1 MEELKPIDLKTI
13 LHSKRI
19 NIYYLE
25 HCRVQVSGGTVVYI
39 TDENKRSSYWNIPIA
54 NTTVVLLGTGT
65 SVTQAA
71 IREFS
76 KAGVLVGFC
85 GGGGTPLYAGCEIEF
100 LNSQSEYRPTEYLQQ
115 WIKIWIDDEKR
126 LSIAKAF
133 QKLRINNIKNF
144 WFSDYIFENNQFTA
158 DKSQVD
164 DCLFLFESNM
174 SQCDSIQKLLA
185 HEAVMTKSLYKIV
198 SQSTRYTGF
207 TRIHQGDGIDLAN
220 KFLNHGNYL
229 AYGIAATAC
238 WVLGLPFALSVMHGK
253 TRRGGLVFDVADIV
267 KDSIVMPTSFLSAA
281 KGDLDQE
288 FRHSLLSKF
297 YKASVLDLL
306 IESVKGV
313 CIS

>member
-65 SVTQAA
+65 SVSQAA

-115 WIKIWIDDEKR
+115 WIPRCSSSSRAGPRGIRRWRFIRISTASGTTSPRSTGIRSSATDFTSRFPRRDGRRRAFRVR
-126 LSIAKAF
+126 LRPV
-133 QKLRINNIKNF
+133 Q
-144 WFSDYIFENNQFTA
+144 
-158 DKSQVD
+158 
-164 DCLFLFESNM
+164 
-174 SQCDSIQKLLA
+174 
-185 HEAVMTKSLYKIV
+185 
-198 SQSTRYTGF
+198 
-207 TRIHQGDGIDLAN
+207 
-220 KFLNHGNYL
+220 
-229 AYGIAATAC
+229 
-238 WVLGLPFALSVMHGK
+238 
-253 TRRGGLVFDVADIV
+253 RGGHAADVREVQDHHVLRAADDLPHADQGGHLQV
-267 KDSIVMPTSFLSAA
+267 RLQLPPSRDHRGRGAESGGVRPVRARDRAQDLRGLRTDRDDLRARQPSRRQAQAGLDGQADSGL
-281 KGDLDQE
+281 
-288 FRHSLLSKF
+288 RHRPRTRARQIYSPRLARPLR
-297 YKASVLDLL
+297 LPP
-306 IESVKGV
+306 
-313 CIS
+313 